1 MPADRPPGAM
11 QPMPSYLSSY
21 ASPVEHAAV
30 SGIIRRHSSNRAD
43 VRDVALSGL
52 DLAGTRNVLDL
63 GCGFGFMSE
72 AVARR
77 CAPDAMIL
85 GVDTW
90 ADNGPPFAASV
101 RRAGRRPEFTQMR
114 IQDRLPWPDRSFDLV
129 VASFTLYFFVEV
141 LPEIARVL
149 RPRGLFL
156 AVTHYRDTMANVV
169 RAVGLQFRGTPLEKM
184 MRSFCAENAAERL
197 QPWFR
202 EVRSVD
208 YPNTLEFLP
217 DHRQDL
223 LRFAAFKLPQL
234 LPNGEVPDGKAE
246 TISRGLL
253 EHLDRK
259 GRLVVEKSDTAFH
272 CRGPRCP

>member
-1 MPADRPPGAM
+1 
-11 QPMPSYLSSY
+11 MPSYLSAY

-30 SGIIRRHSSNRAD
+30 SDIIRRHSTNRAD
-43 VRDVALSGL
+43 VREVALAGL
-52 DLAGTRNVLDL
+52 DLAGVRDVLDM

-77 CAPDAMIL
+77 CAQDAVIH

-101 RRAGRRPEFTQMR
+101 RRTGRRAEFTQLCIR
-114 IQDRLPWPDRSFDLV
+114 DRLPWPDRSFDLV
-129 VASFTLYFFVEV
+129 LASFTLYFFVEI
-141 LPEIARVL
+141 LPEVARVL

-169 RAVGLQFRGTPLEKM
+169 RAVGLRFRGTPLERM
-184 MRSFCAENAAERL
+184 MRSFCAENALENLR
-197 QPWFR
+197 PWFQ

-223 LRFAAFKLPQL
+223 LRFAVFKLPQL

-246 TISRGLL
+246 AISRGLL
-253 EHLDRK
+253 EHLDQE

-272 CRGPRCP
+272 CRGPLCP